1 MFFISIL
8 AEIVLTVATC
18 LSFNNNHMTQFY
30 VYLFC
35 AIVCG
40 VLIIPCFLKFIEIK
54 NFKDFVDAQLFIF
67 ENQKKIFA
75 VDFDDEKICT
85 LDSIDDDILSHN
97 EASDFICFGLY
108 KINLKDF
115 YSKTEKILRKLEKH
129 EE

>member
-8 AEIVLTVATC
+8 AEIILSVLTC

-40 VLIIPCFLKFIEIK
+40 VVIIPCFYNFIEIK

-75 VDFDDEKICT
+75 VDFNDT
-85 LDSIDDDILSHN
+85 LDSMDDNILPHN

-108 KINLKDF
+108 RINLKDF

>member
-8 AEIVLTVATC
+8 AEIILSVLTC

-40 VLIIPCFLKFIEIK
+40 VVIIPCFYKFIEIK

-75 VDFDDEKICT
+75 VDFNDT
-85 LDSIDDDILSHN
+85 LDSMDDNILPHN